1 MHEAHLFQNL
11 VRYLEEE
18 EKASN
23 KKIRKISVN
32 LSGFAGLSKEHFLS
46 HFGEA
51 SGNSRFKDIEIG
63 FKEIPYGPEFEIT
76 ELEYA

>member
-11 VRYLEEE
+11 IRYLEEE
-18 EKASN
+18 EKASD

-32 LSGFAGLSKEHFLS
+32 LSRFSGLSKEHFMS
-46 HFGEA
+46 HFEEA
-51 SGNSRFKDIEIG
+51 ALNSGGKDIEID
-63 FKEIPYGPEFEIT
+63 FKEVPYGPEFEIT